1 MAKKNTSK
9 ATPVKKGVKSV
20 ENTVVEENTKAVEET
35 VVKAVET
42 KVVGNK
48 VKALSNADLESL
60 YDFCMILMNK
70 YDNIVKANQNTFEN
84 EGREAKVK
92 FNLIELV
99 RVKLAEEMENRIVEL
114 G

>member
-35 VVKAVET
+35 VVKTVET
-42 KVVGNK
+42 KVAENK
-48 VKALSNADLESL
+48 VKALSNTDLRSL

-70 YDNIVKANQNTFEN
+70 YDNIIKANQNTFEN
-84 EGREAKVK
+84 EVREEKVK
-92 FNLIELV
+92 LNKIDLV
-99 RVKLAEEMENRIVEL
+99 HVKLVEEMENRIVEL